1 MHMNI
6 ISHHE
11 VNSKD
16 FDWIWNEWAK
26 DMRTVVIAIALINQY
41 SAIFIFWYF
50 SIVWNRLFEIGIWM
64 VVYMLMMY
72 GMICFCVY
80 VPPEHAHLCLYLLI
94 CLFAY
99 LLICLMWNIFYLVF
113 LWWAFSIFYDL
124 LNKFHLQPIRII
136 HLESSHIECGNI
148 VKYVQFSRWIYMVRI
163 LTIPMA

>member
-99 LLICLMWNIFYLVF
+99 LFDVKHLLSCLSLMSVLYFLRPSQQISFAANSDNSFRKFTHRMW
-113 LWWAFSIFYDL
+113 
-124 LNKFHLQPIRII
+124 
-136 HLESSHIECGNI
+136 
-148 VKYVQFSRWIYMVRI
+148 
-163 LTIPMA
+163 

>member
-80 VPPEHAHLCLYLLI
+80 VPPRAPVFVSAYLLI
-94 CLFAY
+94 CLFVWCETSFI
-99 LLICLMWNIFYLVF
+99 LSFFDERSLFSTTFSTNFIC
-113 LWWAFSIFYDL
+113 S
-124 LNKFHLQPIRII
+124 
-136 HLESSHIECGNI
+136 
-148 VKYVQFSRWIYMVRI
+148 QFG
-163 LTIPMA
+163 